1 MCQWLQPK
9 ACSKEHV
16 PELFLNVLTGN
27 VNPWMLVHC
36 PKSRKKVASLGQDL
50 SKALEEPGEESIP
63 YRKWGRD
70 QPWME

>member
-16 PELFLNVLTGN
+16 LELFLNVLPGN

-63 YRKWGRD
+63 YRK
-70 QPWME
+70 